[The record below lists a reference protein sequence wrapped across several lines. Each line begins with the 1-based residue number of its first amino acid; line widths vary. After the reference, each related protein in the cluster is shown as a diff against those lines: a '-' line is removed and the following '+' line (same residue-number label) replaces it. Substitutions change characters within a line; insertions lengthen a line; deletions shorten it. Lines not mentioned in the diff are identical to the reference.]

1 MRHDS
6 PQPRPRPVDGRK
18 IRIDPNPPEAPEAKE
33 ERNRF
38 LELFRLLLGVPVRD
52 RRFMPR
58 HEAAEFAIW
67 LGWWRGEAKSHKDF
81 VTTNARLINISRGGA
96 LITAI
101 DPPPHAHKVW
111 ICLGAPE
118 PSDCVEAIVRQ
129 VTTVRR
135 RQCAVR
141 LSFTGSCPQAF
152 FEVAVCGIAAGPRV
166 TASLRRFVE
175 GN

>member
-6 PQPRPRPVDGRK
+6 PRPRPRSVDGRK
-18 IRIDPNPPEAPEAKE
+18 IRIDPNPPEAIEASE

-58 HEAAEFAIW
+58 HEATEFAIW
-67 LGWWRGEAKSHKDF
+67 LGWWRGEAKHQGDF
-81 VTTNARLINISRGGA
+81 FTTNARLINISRGGA

-101 DPPPHAHKVW
+101 DPPPQAHKVW
-111 ICLGAPE
+111 ICLGSPE
-118 PSDCVEAIVRQ
+118 PADCVEATVRQ

-141 LSFTGSCPQAF
+141 LSFSRSCPQGF
-152 FEVAVCGIAAGPRV
+152 FEAAVCGLAPGPHA
-166 TASLRRFVE
+166 TAPPRRFVE
-175 GN
+175 GK